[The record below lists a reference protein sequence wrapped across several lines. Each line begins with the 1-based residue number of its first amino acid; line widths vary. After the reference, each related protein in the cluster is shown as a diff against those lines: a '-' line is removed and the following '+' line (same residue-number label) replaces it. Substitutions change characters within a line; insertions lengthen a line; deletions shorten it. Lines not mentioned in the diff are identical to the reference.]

1 MDLMTESVVG
11 DFVPDVPLPTIV
23 IEPAPRWPGIN
34 AGELWANRELLLF
47 LVWRDIKVQ
56 YAQTALGAAWAVV
69 QPLMT
74 MLIFTLVFGRLA
86 KIPSDGVP
94 YSVFT
99 LAALIPWMYFS
110 NAFSAASASLVNSSN
125 LITKVYFPR
134 LIIPIVSVLSG
145 LVNLAV
151 SCVVLAVMMIWYH
164 VTPSLIAI
172 PMIPALLLLMIL
184 TATGVGCWLAA
195 VYIQYR
201 DVRQI
206 VPFIVQIWMY
216 ISPVV
221 YPLSLVPERYRT
233 LYALNPMAG
242 IIQTFR
248 VVLLRT
254 GEIPWGT
261 LGVSTIVG
269 VLMFLGGTLY
279 YRRTEH
285 LFADVA

>member
-1 MDLMTESVVG
+1 
-11 DFVPDVPLPTIV
+11 
-23 IEPAPRWPGIN
+23 
-34 AGELWANRELLLF
+34 
-47 LVWRDIKVQ
+47 
-56 YAQTALGAAWAVV
+56 
-69 QPLMT
+69 
-74 MLIFTLVFGRLA
+74 
-86 KIPSDGVP
+86 
-94 YSVFT
+94 
-99 LAALIPWMYFS
+99 
-110 NAFSAASASLVNSSN
+110 
-125 LITKVYFPR
+125 
-134 LIIPIVSVLSG
+134 
-145 LVNLAV
+145 
-151 SCVVLAVMMIWYH
+151 
-164 VTPSLIAI
+164 
-172 PMIPALLLLMIL
+172 
-184 TATGVGCWLAA
+184 
-195 VYIQYR
+195 
-201 DVRQI
+201 VRQI

-269 VLMFLGGTLY
+269 IAMFLAGTLY

>member
-1 MDLMTESVVG
+1 MQEMGSGSVAANG
-11 DFVPDVPLPTIV
+11 PLPTIV

-34 AGELWANRELLLF
+34 FGELWANRELLLF

-99 LAALIPWMYFS
+99 LAALLPWMYFS

-145 LVNLAV
+145 LVNFAV
-151 SCVVLAVMMIWYH
+151 SCIVLAVMMIWYH
-164 VTPSLIAI
+164 VTPSLLAI

-221 YPLSLVPERYRT
+221 YPLSLVPERYRA

-254 GEIPWGT
+254 GAVPWGT
-261 LGVSTIVG
+261 LRVSTIVG
-269 VLMFLGGTLY
+269 MALFLGGTLY

>member
-1 MDLMTESVVG
+1 MTEPVVG
-11 DFVPDVPLPTIV
+11 ALAPVDPLPTIV
-23 IEPAPRWPGIN
+23 IEPAARWPSIN
-34 AGELWANRELLLF
+34 VGEMWANRELLLF

-56 YAQTALGAAWAVV
+56 YAQTALGAGWAVL
-69 QPLMT
+69 QPLLT
-74 MLIFTLVFGRLA
+74 MLIFTVIFGRLA

-110 NAFSAASASLVNSSN
+110 NAFSSASSSLVSSSN

-134 LIIPIVSVLSG
+134 LIIPVVAVLSG
-145 LVNLAV
+145 LVNFAV
-151 SCVVLAVMMIWYH
+151 SCVVLAIMMAWYH
-164 VTPSLIAI
+164 VTPSVLAI
-172 PMIPALLLLMIL
+172 PMIPALLLLTIL

-195 VYIQYR
+195 IYIQYR
-201 DVRQI
+201 DVRHI

-261 LGVSTIVG
+261 LGISTTVG
-269 VLMFLGGTLY
+269 LALFLSGTLY

>member
-1 MDLMTESVVG
+1 MTDSAVG
-11 DFVPDVPLPTIV
+11 ELAPAVPLPTIV
-23 IEPAPRWPGIN
+23 IEPARSWPGLN
-34 AGELWANRELLLF
+34 VGELWANRELLLF

-56 YAQTALGAAWAVV
+56 YAQTVLGAAWAVV

-110 NAFSAASASLVNSSN
+110 NAFSAASSSLVNSSN

-134 LIIPIVSVLSG
+134 LIIPIVSILSG
-145 LVNLAV
+145 LVNFAV

-164 VTPSLIAI
+164 VTPSWAAM
-172 PMIPALLLLMIL
+172 PMIPALLLLMIF

-216 ISPVV
+216 VSPVV

-261 LGVSTIVG
+261 LGISTIVG
-269 VLMFLGGTLY
+269 MALFLSGTLY
-279 YRRTEH
+279 YRHTEH

>member
-1 MDLMTESVVG
+1 MQLMTEPVVG
-11 DFVPDVPLPTIV
+11 ERAPGGALPTIV
-23 IEPAPRWPGIN
+23 IEPAPKWPGIN
-34 AGELWANRELLLF
+34 VRELWANRELLLF

-56 YAQTALGAAWAVV
+56 YAQTVLGAAWAVV
-69 QPLMT
+69 QPLLT

-110 NAFSAASASLVNSSN
+110 NAFSAASASLVNSTN

-134 LIIPIVSVLSG
+134 LIIPIVSILSG
-145 LVNLAV
+145 LVNFAV
-151 SCVVLAVMMIWYH
+151 SCVVLAIMMIWYH
-164 VTPSLIAI
+164 LTPSWTAI

-221 YPLSLVPERYRT
+221 YPLSLVPARYRT
-233 LYALNPMAG
+233 LYSLNPMAG
-242 IIQTFR
+242 VIQTFR
-248 VVLLRT
+248 AVLLST
-254 GEIPWGT
+254 GDIPWGT

-269 VLMFLGGTLY
+269 LALFLSGTMY
-279 YRRTEH
+279 FRRTEH